1 MELTSSSI
9 VKNTKWYYTSEKQY
23 GYIHILRD
31 LRMLRLFDLVFSFLG
46 IYILQKI
53 TRSLAIKIFSEGKYQ
68 KKEGKKGRE
77 KEDKEKSLK

>member
-1 MELTSSSI
+1 
-9 VKNTKWYYTSEKQY
+9 
-23 GYIHILRD
+23 
-31 LRMLRLFDLVFSFLG
+31 MLRLFDLVFSFLG